1 MADYESHTYGN
12 KIADIY
18 DRMPY
23 VAARPTDATVEF
35 LVSIAGK
42 RRVLEL
48 GIGTGRIAIPLAAK
62 GFKVSGLD
70 ASEKMVEQMRAKPG
84 GDGIPVV
91 MGNFADVK
99 IGGKFS
105 LIYVVFNTFFSL
117 PTQDEQLRCFQ
128 RVAKHLTDDGVF
140 VIEGFVPDLG
150 RYDRGQRVG
159 AIDMT
164 AERVLF
170 EVTQHDVSEQ
180 YIRSVQVDIREGEA
194 PRLYTVQLRY
204 AAAAEF
210 DLMAR
215 LAGMRLR
222 ARYGGWNREPFNLTS
237 QSHVSLYELAPKPP
251 AVPAPR
257 KLSGKRPARR
267 RRT

>member
-1 MADYESHTYGN
+1 MADYESHTYGD
-12 KIADIY
+12 KVAEVY

-23 VAARPTDATVEF
+23 VAARPSDATVEF
-35 LVSIAGK
+35 LAAVAGK

-70 ASEKMVEQMRAKPG
+70 ASAKMVAQMRAKPG
-84 GDGIPVV
+84 GDAIPVV
-91 MGNFADVK
+91 MGNFGDVK

-117 PTQDEQLRCFQ
+117 PTQEAQVRCFQ
-128 RVAKHLTDDGVF
+128 RIATHLTDDGVF

-159 AIDMT
+159 AIYAS

-170 EVTQHDVSEQ
+170 EVTQNDVSEQ
-180 YIRSVQVDIREGEA
+180 CIRSVQVEIRDAEA
-194 PRLYTVQLRY
+194 PRLYPVQLRY
-204 AAAAEF
+204 AAAAEL

-222 ARYGGWNREPFNLTS
+222 ARYGGWNREPFNIMS
-237 QSHVSLYELAPKPP
+237 QSHISLYELAPKPSV
-251 AVPAPR
+251 ASAPR
-257 KLSGKRPARR
+257 KPKAKRAAPRR
-267 RRT
+267 RA